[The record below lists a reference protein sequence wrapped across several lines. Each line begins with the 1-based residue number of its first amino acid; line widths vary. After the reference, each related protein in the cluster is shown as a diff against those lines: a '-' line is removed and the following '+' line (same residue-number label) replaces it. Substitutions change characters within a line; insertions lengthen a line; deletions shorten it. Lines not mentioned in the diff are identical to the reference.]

1 MRPKMVLKDEGSSIT
16 LSGTKAVIG
25 PTETDNTISLNELV
39 YDPLKPINTL
49 LGLRRLS
56 GLIS

>member
-1 MRPKMVLKDEGSSIT
+1 MHPKMVLKDEGSSIT

-25 PTETDNTISLNELV
+25 PTEIDNTISPNELV
-39 YDPLKPINTL
+39 CDPLKPTNTL

-56 GLIS
+56 GLIA